1 MSRNFELLQK
11 LGKELDIFGPET
23 ETEIEA
29 PIEPLEEVEPV
40 AAKPPHFD
48 MDPRQRDEITK
59 LVQRVFLVSETGGSR
74 VVTFCA
80 LEPGGDSS
88 WICCR
93 AAEMLAAQVAGTVC
107 VVDANFS
114 QPSLHLQFGT
124 ECGNG
129 LTDALQH
136 SDSIQRYLRPGGVRN
151 IRFLSCGSEAAQW
164 QSLLGSDRMRARL
177 GELRTEF
184 DYVLIDAP
192 ALNPS
197 NDMMVLGHASE
208 GVVLVLK
215 ANSSRREV
223 ARKAVRDFENASVRV
238 LGAVLSHRTFP
249 IPEKIYKKL

>member
-11 LGKELDIFGPET
+11 LGKELDIFAPEA

-29 PIEPLEEVEPV
+29 PIGPQEVEALP
-40 AAKPPHFD
+40 AKPPRFD
-48 MDPRQRDEITK
+48 MDPRQRDEVTK
-59 LVQRVFLVSETGGSR
+59 LVQRVFLVSESGGAR

-88 WICCR
+88 WICSR
-93 AAEMLAAQVAGTVC
+93 AAEMLAAQVTGTVC
-107 VVDANFS
+107 VVDANFVR
-114 QPSLHLQFGT
+114 PSLHLQFGT

-136 SDSIQRYLRPGGVRN
+136 SDAIQRYLRPSGVRN
-151 IRFLSCGSEAAQW
+151 LWFLSCGGEAGQW
-164 QSLLGSDRMRARL
+164 QALLGSDRMRARL
-177 GELRTEF
+177 AELRAEF

-197 NDMMVLGHASE
+197 NDVMALGHASE
-208 GVVLVLK
+208 GVVIVLK

-223 ARKAVRDFENASVRV
+223 ARKAVKDFENASVRV
-238 LGAVLSHRTFP
+238 LGAVLSDRTFP
-249 IPEKIYKKL
+249 IPENIYKKL

>member
-11 LGKELDIFGPET
+11 LGKELDIFEPEV
-23 ETEIEA
+23 ETEIA
-29 PIEPLEEVEPV
+29 AAVEPQEVETAP
-40 AAKPPHFD
+40 AKPPRFD
-48 MDPRQRDEITK
+48 MDPRQRDEVTK
-59 LVQRVFLVSETGGSR
+59 LVQRVFLGSESGASR

-80 LEPGGDSS
+80 LEPGNESS
-88 WICCR
+88 WICSR

-107 VVDANFS
+107 VVDANLVE
-114 QPSLHLQFGT
+114 PSLHLQFDT
-124 ECGNG
+124 PCENG

-136 SDSIQRYLRPGGVRN
+136 SDPIQRYLRPSGVRN
-151 IRFLSCGSEAAQW
+151 LKFLSCGGEALEW
-164 QSLLGSDRMRARL
+164 QSQLGSDRMRARL
-177 GELRTEF
+177 AELRAQF

-197 NDMMVLGHASE
+197 NDVMALGHASE

-223 ARKAVRDFENASVRV
+223 ARKAVKDFENASVRV

>member
-11 LGKELDIFGPET
+11 LGKELDIFAPDA

-29 PIEPLEEVEPV
+29 PMGPQEVEAVP
-40 AAKPPHFD
+40 AKPPRFD
-48 MDPRQRDEITK
+48 MDPRQRDEVTK
-59 LVQRVFLVSETGGSR
+59 LVQRVFLVSESGGSR

-88 WICCR
+88 WICSR
-93 AAEMLAAQVAGTVC
+93 AAEMLAAQVTGTVC
-107 VVDANFS
+107 VVDANFV

-136 SDSIQRYLRPGGVRN
+136 SDAIQRYLRPSGVRN
-151 IRFLSCGSEAAQW
+151 LWFLNCGSEAHQW
-164 QSLLGSDRMRARL
+164 QALLGSDRMRARL
-177 GELRTEF
+177 AELRAEF

-197 NDMMVLGHASE
+197 NDVMALGHASE

-223 ARKAVRDFENASVRV
+223 ARKAVKDFENASVRV
-238 LGAVLSHRTFP
+238 LGAVLSDRTFP
-249 IPEKIYKKL
+249 IPENIYKKL

>member
-11 LGKELDIFGPET
+11 LGKELDIFEPET
-23 ETEIEA
+23 ETEIAAAVEA
-29 PIEPLEEVEPV
+29 PEVDTAP
-40 AAKPPHFD
+40 AKPPRFD
-48 MDPRQRDEITK
+48 MDPRQRDEVTK
-59 LVQRVFLVSETGGSR
+59 LVQRVFLVSEAGASHI
-74 VVTFCA
+74 VTFCA

-88 WICCR
+88 WICAR

-107 VVDANFS
+107 VVDANFTDAT
-114 QPSLHLQFGT
+114 LHHQFGT
-124 ECGNG
+124 ACGDG

-136 SDSIQRYLRPGGVRN
+136 SDPIHRYLRPSGMRN
-151 IRFLSCGSEAAQW
+151 LRFLSCGGDARQW

-177 GELRTEF
+177 AELRAEF

-197 NDMMVLGHASE
+197 NDVMALGHASE

-223 ARKAVRDFENASVRV
+223 ARKAVKDFENASVRI

-249 IPEKIYKKL
+249 IPERIYNKL